1 MRIELSLNSRRY
13 QFDEKGKQQK
23 LSYTFDGIDVQT
35 RKGVILKIPNP
46 QNAGPLA
53 EHFIENAV
61 TVEEKIEAYEK
72 EKGIEVPG
80 LPRVLFRGDLGNERG
95 RGIVSEKVGD
105 SDLEEKIKQEKIL
118 PIDKALGMYIQLL
131 DIIDVLAQC
140 GIVHCDI
147 TPDNIRVT
155 NDLDQLF
162 LIDFGIA
169 RKDNTPITVF
179 YNGTPYVPECSIPP
193 DREGKYTNVQNLFM
207 NNRYIPRKGN
217 GDGGSAVTKDTKTHS
232 GIDVAMATGMLYYAV
247 TGEVYDGRKITI
259 GNPDILRELPLPKKE
274 AKNPLVKL
282 LEDGF
287 EEVNGFHGV
296 QDLRQRAEELKEE
309 LTKEANAKK
318 LDFFYRY
325 KSDIHFHPNPNSDC
339 SYEELRKSIELAA
352 KHKDTD
358 RAERAFYAVMEKIG
372 EDIKTDE
379 DRLEK
384 IITEYDTRR
393 ANPVLLPD
401 FVGPQREL
409 ENIRTVLSGTGV
421 SGDGKKIELGE
432 TQRRITQGKSNVEL
446 LRGFMLFEGRYQPL
460 YGELVAAKAEALQ
473 QNDEAHTEAK
483 RLEERLVAAVERKED
498 IGTEI
503 PAITGAIKRLD
514 DAQKLLAAGES
525 KYKICNGQLENE
537 QSRVQGKSNNAVLKG
552 LLEQKLAGYDAQIHD
567 IGLDA
572 GDLWSAKLAMNGI
585 AAKKIT
591 TLKTFVEFDTAYR
604 AEHTGVVEKSK
615 EVGGALRRVWTAIAD
630 IETLVGTEV
639 SADKMLI
646 KIDGAVQ
653 AIGETA
659 ASLQEFAKHY
669 GACGKKIREIHE
681 ETQDSGKYQRI
692 KRVVESRIKEYAD
705 ELLTAAER
713 VHYLPR
719 HSTKEVVDVLNRK
732 QDELKTLKEYYALT
746 GKKADYERT
755 IKTGEVETIREKAER
770 LRKAYDKMRQE
781 LNGQQVPHAPSSPY
795 VAAVLRRSNQA
806 NASIVSV
813 VYETITQLE
822 KDQELA
828 KKWDERIGTQEPP
841 SHPNDRAIDRCRGK
855 REYKVLR
862 AKLDAFEGEIVDDTS
877 LVGARYKKQ
886 IEEMQGKISQ
896 WVDEARVK
904 ESAAD
909 TVVGWFV

>member
-1 MRIELSLNSRRY
+1 MKTVLSLKGRRY
-13 QFDEKGKQQK
+13 EFDENGKQQK
-23 LSYTFDGIDVQT
+23 LSYTFDGVDAQT
-35 RKGVILKIPNP
+35 RKGAILKIPNP

-53 EHFIENAV
+53 EHFIENAG

-72 EKGIEVPG
+72 EKEVKVAG

-95 RGIVSEKVGD
+95 LGIVSEKVGD

-131 DIIDVLAQC
+131 DIINVLAQC

-147 TPDNIRVT
+147 TPDNIRVS

-207 NNRYIPRKGN
+207 NNKYIPRKGN
-217 GDGGSAVTKDTKTHS
+217 GDGGFAVTKDTKTHS

-296 QDLRQRAEELKEE
+296 HDLRQRAEELKEE

-325 KSDIHFHPNPNSDC
+325 KSDIHFHPNPNRDY

-352 KHKDTD
+352 KHKDTA
-358 RAERAFYAVMEKIG
+358 RAEQAFQVVMEKIT
-372 EDIKTDE
+372 EEIQTSE
-379 DRLEK
+379 HQLEE
-384 IITEYDTRR
+384 IIGTYDTKRV
-393 ANPVLLPD
+393 NPALLPD
-401 FVGPQREL
+401 FADPQREL
-409 ENIRTVLSGTGV
+409 EQIRNVLSGTGI
-421 SGDGKKIELGE
+421 SDDGKKIELS
-432 TQRRITQGKSNVEL
+432 TAQRTLTQGKSDAEL

-460 YGELVAAKAEALQ
+460 YGELVAAKAEATKQ
-473 QNDEAHTEAK
+473 DDEAQTEAK
-483 RLEERLVAAVERKED
+483 RLEQAVAAAVEKNED
-498 IGTEI
+498 MDKNI
-503 PAITGAIKRLD
+503 PFIATAIERLS

-537 QSRVQGKSNNAVLKG
+537 QRRVQGKSNNTALKD
-552 LLEQKLAGYDAQIHD
+552 LLEQKLAGYDAQIHEMR
-567 IGLDA
+567 DA
-572 GDLWSAKLAMNGI
+572 GNLWNTKLARNGI
-585 AAKKIT
+585 AAQKIT

-604 AEHTGVVEKSK
+604 AEHTVVVEKSE
-615 EVGGALRRVWTAIAD
+615 EVGGTLRTVWTAIAN

-639 SADKMLI
+639 PADKMLPQ
-646 KIDGAVQ
+646 IDDAVRR
-653 AIGETA
+653 IGETA
-659 ASLQEFAKHY
+659 TSLQEFEKQY
-669 GACGKKIREIHE
+669 DACRTKIRETQE
-681 ETQDSGKYQRI
+681 ETGDTKKYQRI
-692 KRVVESRIKEYAD
+692 KKIVDARIKGYGD
-705 ELLTAAER
+705 ELITAAER
-713 VHYLPR
+713 VHYLPK
-719 HSTKEVVDVLNRK
+719 HSLKEVVDVLKRK
-732 QDELKTLKEYYALT
+732 QDKLKTLKDYYGLT
-746 GKKADYERT
+746 KKKEAYERT
-755 IKTGEVETIREKAER
+755 VKTGEIGNIRDEAER
-770 LRKAYDKMRQE
+770 LREAYQE
-781 LNGQQVPHAPSSPY
+781 VRKQLNGQQVPHYPSSPY
-795 VAAVLRRSNQA
+795 VAAALRRSNQA
-806 NASIVSV
+806 NGSMVNSI
-813 VYETITQLE
+813 YETIKRLE

-828 KKWDERIGTQEPP
+828 KRWDERIGSQEPP
-841 SHPNDRAIDRCRGK
+841 SHPDDRAIDRCRGK
-855 REYKVLR
+855 REYDVLR
-862 AKLDAFEGEIVDDTS
+862 AKLDAFEGEIMNDTS

-886 IEEMQGKISQ
+886 VEEMQGKISE
-896 WVDEARVK
+896 WLDEARIKKSV
-904 ESAAD
+904 AD